1 MSKQRHKDR
10 HDLLP
15 YDIIQAATKGDP
27 EAISIVLQHYEG
39 YIARLSLRPIQD
51 SHGRTRLY
59 VDEAMRR
66 RLEIKLITSIL
77 AFRVA

>member
-1 MSKQRHKDR
+1 MSKQRQKVH

-15 YDIIQAATKGDP
+15 YAIIQAATEGDAD
-27 EAISIVLQHYEG
+27 AISAVLQHYEG
-39 YIARLSLRPIQD
+39 YIARLSLRPIRNPY
-51 SHGRTRLY
+51 GYTKLCI
-59 VDEAMRR
+59 DEAMRR

>member
-1 MSKQRHKDR
+1 MSKQRHTTH

-15 YDIIQAATKGDP
+15 YAIIQAATEGDA
-27 EAISIVLQHYEG
+27 EAISTVLQHYEG
-39 YIARLSLRPIQD
+39 YITRLSLRPIRN
-51 SHGRTRLY
+51 SYGYTKLC

-77 AFRVA
+77 AFRAA

>member
-1 MSKQRHKDR
+1 MNRQRHKDH

-15 YDIIQAATKGDP
+15 YDTIQAATEGDA
-27 EAISIVLQHYEG
+27 EAIGAVLQHYEG
-39 YIARLSLRPIQD
+39 YIARLSLRPIRD
-51 SHGRTRLY
+51 SYGSTKLC

-77 AFRVA
+77 TFRVA

>member
-1 MSKQRHKDR
+1 MSKQRHKVH
-10 HDLLP
+10 HDILP
-15 YDIIQAATKGDP
+15 YATIQAATEGDA
-27 EAISIVLQHYEG
+27 EAISTVLQHYEG

-51 SHGRTRLY
+51 SHGRTRLC

>member
-1 MSKQRHKDR
+1 MSKQRHKVH

-15 YDIIQAATKGDP
+15 YATIQAATEGDA
-27 EAISIVLQHYEG
+27 EAIGAVLQHYEG
-39 YIARLSLRPIQD
+39 YIARLSLRPIRN
-51 SHGRTRLY
+51 SYGYTKLC
-59 VDEAMRR
+59 VDETMRR